1 MKQLDDEFSKYL
13 LLDNNDDI
21 STSIESEELNNS
33 NNKTSQNARTIK
45 LSDILYIDKEEINKT
60 RNDII
65 NRYYWIIQNKK

>member
-21 STSIESEELNNS
+21 STSMESEELNNS